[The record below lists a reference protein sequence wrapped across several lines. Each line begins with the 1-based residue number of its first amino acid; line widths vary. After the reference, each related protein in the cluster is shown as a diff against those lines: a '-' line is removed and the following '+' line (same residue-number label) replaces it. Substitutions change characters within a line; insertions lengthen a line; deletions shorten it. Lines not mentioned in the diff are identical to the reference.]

1 LSKSCPAEEQEMASF
16 RQRNGKWQA
25 RVIRDGYPDQTRTF
39 ASKADAE
46 KWARA
51 LESEIDKGQFIDF
64 TEAQRTTLG
73 DVIAR
78 YLVEVT
84 PTMKGAAEDTIRL
97 KAMMRKPIA
106 QWSMANLSAARIAA
120 FRDERLKEVSGGT
133 VIRELAY
140 LSAIINHARR
150 EWGINVPN
158 PVQMVRKPPSP
169 QARSRVLTEVE
180 VTRLL
185 DALEPSGRR
194 SHWTK
199 PAVQLAL
206 ATAMRRGE
214 LLSLRWE
221 NVDLVGRAAF
231 LPDTKN
237 GDSRT
242 VPLSSVALQA
252 LAALPRHISGV
263 VFPVKAFTLDAA
275 FKRGLKRAGL
285 EGVRFHDLRR
295 TAITRMAEKLPN
307 VIELAAV
314 SGHKSL
320 MVLKRY
326 YRPTA
331 GDLARKLG

>member
-1 LSKSCPAEEQEMASF
+1 MASF
-16 RQRNGKWQA
+16 RQHGNGWQG
-25 RVIRDGYPDQTRTF
+25 RIRRRGYPDITKTLET
-39 ASKADAE
+39 KADAE
-46 KWARA
+46 IWARSV
-51 LESEIDKGQFIDF
+51 ESEIDKGLFASIN
-64 TEAQRTTLG
+64 EAQRNTLG
-73 DVIAR
+73 DLIAR
-78 YLVEVT
+78 YLAEVT

-97 KAMMRKPIA
+97 KAIMRKPIA
-106 QWSMANLSAARIAA
+106 RWSMANLSAARIAA
-120 FRDERLKEVSGGT
+120 YRDERLQVVSAGT

-158 PVQMVRKPPSP
+158 PVQMVRKPQSP
-169 QARSRVLTEVE
+169 QARSRVLTDEEVSK
-180 VTRLL
+180 LL
-185 DALEPSGRR
+185 MALEPTGRR

-221 NVDLVGRAAF
+221 HIDLQSRTAF

-242 VPLSSVALQA
+242 VPLSSVAVQV
-252 LAALPRHISGV
+252 LAELPQHISGV
-263 VFPVKAFTLDAA
+263 VIPVKYFTLEAA
-275 FKRGLKRAGL
+275 FKRGVRRSGL
-285 EGVRFHDLRR
+285 DGVRFHDLRR

-331 GDLARKLG
+331 TDLAQKLG

>member
-1 LSKSCPAEEQEMASF
+1 MASF
-16 RQRNGKWQA
+16 RQRSGKWQA
-25 RVIRDGYPDQTRTF
+25 RVIRDGYPDQTKTF
-39 ASKADAE
+39 ESKADAE

-51 LESEIDKGQFIDF
+51 LESEIDKGQFVNVS
-64 TEAQRTTLG
+64 EAQRTTLG
-73 DVIAR
+73 NVIAR

-84 PTMKGAAEDTIRL
+84 PSMKGVTEDTIRL
-97 KAMMRKPIA
+97 KAIMRKPIA
-106 QWSMANLSAARIAA
+106 RWSMANLSAARIAA
-120 FRDERLKEVSGGT
+120 YRDERLKEVSGGT

-140 LSAIINHARR
+140 ISAIINHARR

-158 PVQMVRKPPSP
+158 PVQMVRKPQSP
-169 QARSRVLTEVE
+169 QSRSRVLTDDEVSK
-180 VTRLL
+180 LL
-185 DALEPSGRR
+185 MALEPTGRR

-214 LLSLRWE
+214 LLSMRWE
-221 NVDLVGRAAF
+221 HIDLQNRTAF
-231 LPDTKN
+231 LSDTKN

-242 VPLSSVALQA
+242 VPLSTVAVQV
-252 LAALPRHISGV
+252 LAELPRHISGV
-263 VFPVKAFTLDAA
+263 VIPVKFFTLDAA
-275 FKRGLKRAGL
+275 FKRARKRAGL
-285 EGVRFHDLRR
+285 DDVRFHDLRR

-331 GDLARKLG
+331 AELAQKLG

>member
-1 LSKSCPAEEQEMASF
+1 MASY

-25 RVIRDGYPDQTRTF
+25 RVLRDGYPDQTKTF
-39 ASKADAE
+39 ATKSDAE

-51 LESEIDKGQFIDF
+51 LESEIDKGQFVNVS
-64 TEAQRTTLG
+64 EAQRTTLG

-78 YLVEVT
+78 YLAEVT

-97 KAMMRKPIA
+97 KAMIRKPIA
-106 QWSMANLSAARIAA
+106 RWSMANLSAARIAA
-120 FRDERLKEVSGGT
+120 FRDERLKEVSAGT

-150 EWGINVPN
+150 EWDINVPN
-158 PVQMVRKPPSP
+158 PVQMVRKPQSP
-169 QARSRVLTEVE
+169 QARSRVLTEEE
-180 VTRLL
+180 VTKILQ
-185 DALEPSGRR
+185 ALEPSGRK

-221 NVDLVGRAAF
+221 HVDLQGRTAF

-237 GDSRT
+237 GESRT
-242 VPLSSVALQA
+242 VPLSTEAVQVLVE
-252 LAALPRHISGV
+252 LPRHISGV
-263 VFPVKAFTLDAA
+263 VIPVNFFTLDAA
-275 FKRGLKRAGL
+275 FKRARKRAGL
-285 EGVRFHDLRR
+285 NDVRFHDLRR

-331 GDLARKLG
+331 AGLAQKLG

>member
-1 LSKSCPAEEQEMASF
+1 MASL
-16 RQRNGKWQA
+16 RQHGNGWQG
-25 RVIRDGYPDQTRTF
+25 RIRRRGYPDITKTF
-39 ASKADAE
+39 ETKADAE

-51 LESEIDKGQFIDF
+51 LESEIDKGQFVSVN
-64 TEAQRTTLG
+64 EAQRSTLG

-84 PTMKGAAEDTIRL
+84 PTMKGATEDKIRL
-97 KAMMRKPIA
+97 KAIMRKPIA
-106 QWSMANLSAARIAA
+106 GWSMANLSAARIAA
-120 FRDERLKEVSGGT
+120 YRDERLKEVSAGT

-158 PVQMVRKPPSP
+158 PVQMVRKPQSP
-169 QARSRVLTEVE
+169 QARSRVLTDEEISKLLQAVE
-180 VTRLL
+180 PT
-185 DALEPSGRR
+185 GRR

-221 NVDLVGRAAF
+221 HIDLQGRTAF

-242 VPLSSVALQA
+242 VPLSSAAVQV
-252 LAALPRHISGV
+252 LAELPRHISGLV
-263 VFPVKAFTLDAA
+263 IPVKYFTLDAA
-275 FKRGLKRAGL
+275 FKRGIRRAEL
-285 EGVRFHDLRR
+285 EGIRFHDLRR
-295 TAITRMAEKLPN
+295 TAITRLAEKLPN

-326 YRPTA
+326 YRPSA
-331 GDLARKLG
+331 IDLAKKLG

>member
-1 LSKSCPAEEQEMASF
+1 MATF
-16 RQRNGKWQA
+16 RFRSNRWQA
-25 RVIRDGYPDQTRTF
+25 RVRRKGYPDETKSFATRQE
-39 ASKADAE
+39 AE

-51 LESEIDKGQFIDF
+51 LETEIDRGLFVDIS
-64 TEAQRTTLG
+64 EAQRTTFG
-73 DVIAR
+73 DLIAR

-84 PTMKGAAEDTIRL
+84 SSMKGAPADTIRL
-97 KAMMRKPIA
+97 RAMMRKPISR
-106 QWSMANLSAARIAA
+106 WSMANLSAARIAA

-140 LSAIINHARR
+140 ISAIVNHARR

-158 PVQMVRKPPSP
+158 PVQMVRKPQSP
-169 QARSRVLTEVE
+169 QARSRVLTEE
-180 VTRLL
+180 EAAKLL
-185 DALEPSGRR
+185 KALEPTGRR

-214 LLSLRWE
+214 LLALRWE
-221 NVDLVGRAAF
+221 YINLEARTAF

-237 GDSRT
+237 GESRT
-242 VPLSSVALQA
+242 VPLSTAAVQV
-252 LAALPRHISGV
+252 LAVLPRHISGMV
-263 VFPVKAFTLDAA
+263 IPVKYFTLDAA
-275 FKRGLKRAGL
+275 FKRACKRAGL
-285 EGVRFHDLRR
+285 DGVRFHDLRR

-326 YRPTA
+326 YQPKA
-331 GDLARKLG
+331 EALALKLG

>member
-1 LSKSCPAEEQEMASF
+1 MASF
-16 RQRNGKWQA
+16 RQRGGKWQA
-25 RVIRDGYPDQTRTF
+25 RVLRNGYPDQTKTF
-39 ASKADAE
+39 ETKAGAE
-46 KWARA
+46 IWARSV
-51 LESEIDKGQFIDF
+51 ESEIDKGQFVSVN
-64 TEAQRTTLG
+64 EAQRTTLG
-73 DVIAR
+73 NVIAR

-84 PTMKGAAEDTIRL
+84 PTMKGVTEDTIRL
-97 KAMMRKPIA
+97 KAIMRKPIA
-106 QWSMANLSAARIAA
+106 RWSMANLSAARIAA
-120 FRDERLKEVSGGT
+120 FRDERLKEVSAGT

-150 EWGINVPN
+150 ERGINVPN
-158 PVQMVRKPPSP
+158 PVQMVRKPQSP
-169 QARSRVLTEVE
+169 QARSRVLTDEEVSK
-180 VTRLL
+180 LL
-185 DALEPSGRR
+185 QALEPTGRR

-206 ATAMRRGE
+206 YTAMRRGE

-221 NVDLVGRAAF
+221 HIDLQGRTAF

-242 VPLSSVALQA
+242 VPLSSAAVQV
-252 LAALPRHISGV
+252 LAELPRHMSGLV
-263 VFPVKAFTLDAA
+263 IPVKYFTLDAA
-275 FKRGLKRAGL
+275 FKSGVCRAGL

-326 YRPTA
+326 YRPA
-331 GDLARKLG
+331 PIELALKLG

>member
-1 LSKSCPAEEQEMASF
+1 MASF

-25 RVIRDGYPDQTRTF
+25 RVIREGYPDQNKTF
-39 ASKADAE
+39 ETKVDAE
-46 KWARA
+46 KWARSV
-51 LESEIDKGQFIDF
+51 ESEIDKGQFANIS
-64 TEAQRTTLG
+64 EAQRTTLG
-73 DVIAR
+73 DLIER

-84 PTMKGAAEDTIRL
+84 PLMKGATEDTIRL
-97 KAMMRKPIA
+97 KAIKRKPIA
-106 QWSMANLSAARIAA
+106 RWSMANLSAARIATY
-120 FRDERLKEVSGGT
+120 RDERLKEVSAGT

-158 PVQMVRKPPSP
+158 PVQMVRKPQSP
-169 QARSRVLTEVE
+169 QARSRVLADEEVSK
-180 VTRLL
+180 LL
-185 DALEPSGRR
+185 QALEPTGRR

-221 NVDLVGRAAF
+221 HIDLKGRTAF

-242 VPLSSVALQA
+242 VPLSSVAVQV
-252 LAALPRHISGV
+252 LAELPRHISGT
-263 VFPVKAFTLDAA
+263 VFPVQAFTLDAA
-275 FKRGLKRAGL
+275 FKRGVRRAGL
-285 EGVRFHDLRR
+285 DGVRFHDLRR

-326 YRPTA
+326 YRPSA
-331 GDLARKLG
+331 VDLAKKLG

>member
-1 LSKSCPAEEQEMASF
+1 MASF
-16 RQRNGKWQA
+16 RQRGGKWQA
-25 RVIRDGYPDQTRTF
+25 RVLRNGYPDQTKSFET
-39 ASKADAE
+39 KADAE
-46 KWARA
+46 KWARSV
-51 LESEIDKGQFIDF
+51 ESEIDKGQFVSVN
-64 TEAQRTTLG
+64 EAQRNTLG
-73 DVIAR
+73 DLIAR

-84 PTMKGAAEDTIRL
+84 PSMKGASEDTIRL
-97 KAMMRKPIA
+97 KAIMRRPIA
-106 QWSMANLSAARIAA
+106 RWSMANLSAARIAA
-120 FRDERLKEVSGGT
+120 YRDERLKNVSSGT

-150 EWGINVPN
+150 EWGINAPN
-158 PVQMVRKPPSP
+158 PVQMVRKPQSP
-169 QARSRVLTEVE
+169 QARSRVLTDEEVS
-180 VTRLL
+180 RLL
-185 DALEPSGRR
+185 QALEPTGRR

-199 PAVQLAL
+199 PIVQLAL

-221 NVDLVGRAAF
+221 NIDLIGRTAF

-242 VPLSSVALQA
+242 VPLSTAAVQV
-252 LAALPRHISGV
+252 LAGLPRHISGV
-263 VFPVKAFTLDAA
+263 VFPLKAFTLDAA
-275 FKRGLKRAGL
+275 FKRGLRRAGL
-285 EGVRFHDLRR
+285 EGIRFHDLRR

-331 GDLARKLG
+331 AELAQKLG

>member
-1 LSKSCPAEEQEMASF
+1 MASF
-16 RQRNGKWQA
+16 RQRCGKWQA
-25 RVIRDGYPDQTRTF
+25 RVIREGYPDQTKTF
-39 ASKADAE
+39 ETKADAE
-46 KWARA
+46 KWARV
-51 LESEIDKGQFIDF
+51 LESEIDKGQFVNVS
-64 TEAQRTTLG
+64 EAQRTTLG
-73 DVIAR
+73 DVIGR
-78 YLVEVT
+78 YLTEVT
-84 PTMKGAAEDTIRL
+84 PSMKGASEDTIRL
-97 KAMMRKPIA
+97 NAIMRKPIA
-106 QWSMANLSAARIAA
+106 QWSMANLSSARIASY
-120 FRDERLKEVSGGT
+120 RDERLKEVSAGT

-150 EWGINVPN
+150 EWDINVPN
-158 PVQMVRKPPSP
+158 PVQMVRKPQSP
-169 QARSRVLTEVE
+169 QARSRVLTEQE
-180 VTRLL
+180 VAKLL
-185 DALEPSGRR
+185 QVLEPTGRR

-221 NVDLVGRAAF
+221 HIDLNGRTAF

-242 VPLSSVALQA
+242 VPLSSAAIQV

-263 VFPVKAFTLDAA
+263 VFPVKFFALDAA
-275 FKRGLKRAGL
+275 FRRGVRRAGL
-285 EGVRFHDLRR
+285 DGVRFHDLRR

-307 VIELAAV
+307 LIELAAV

-326 YRPTA
+326 YRPSA
-331 GDLARKLG
+331 VDLAQKLG

>member
-1 LSKSCPAEEQEMASF
+1 MASF
-16 RQRNGKWQA
+16 RERNGKWQA
-25 RVIRDGYPDQTRTF
+25 RVIREGYPEQTKTF
-39 ASKADAE
+39 ETRVDAE
-46 KWARA
+46 KWARS
-51 LESEIDKGQFIDF
+51 LESEIDKGQFVSV

-73 DVIAR
+73 DLIAR
-78 YLVEVT
+78 YLFEVT

-97 KAMMRKPIA
+97 KAMTRKSIA
-106 QWSMANLSAARIAA
+106 RWSMANLSAARIAA

-158 PVQMVRKPPSP
+158 PVQMVRKPQSP
-169 QARSRVLTEVE
+169 QSRSRVLTDDEVSK
-180 VTRLL
+180 LL
-185 DALEPSGRR
+185 MALEPTGRR
-194 SHWTK
+194 SRWTK

-221 NVDLVGRAAF
+221 HVDLQNRTAF

-237 GDSRT
+237 GESRT
-242 VPLSSVALQA
+242 VPLST
-252 LAALPRHISGV
+252 AAVQVLTGLPRHISGTV
-263 VFPVKAFTLDAA
+263 IPVKFFTLDAA
-275 FKRGLKRAGL
+275 FKRARKRAGL
-285 EGVRFHDLRR
+285 DEVRFHDLRR

-331 GDLARKLG
+331 SELAQKLG

>member
-1 LSKSCPAEEQEMASF
+1 MASF
-16 RQRNGKWQA
+16 RQRSGKWQA
-25 RVIRDGYPDQTRTF
+25 RVIRDGYPDQTKTF
-39 ASKADAE
+39 EAKADAE
-46 KWARA
+46 KWAR
-51 LESEIDKGQFIDF
+51 LVESEIDKGQFVSVN
-64 TEAQRTTLG
+64 EAQRTTLG

-84 PTMKGAAEDTIRL
+84 PSMKGASEDTIRL
-97 KAMMRKPIA
+97 KAIMRKAIA
-106 QWSMANLSAARIAA
+106 RWSMANLSAARIAA
-120 FRDERLKEVSGGT
+120 YRDERLKEVSAGT

-158 PVQMVRKPPSP
+158 PVQMVRKPQSP
-169 QARSRVLTEVE
+169 QARSRVLTDEEVA
-180 VTRLL
+180 RLL
-185 DALEPSGRR
+185 LALEPIGRR

-206 ATAMRRGE
+206 STAMRRGE
-214 LLSLRWE
+214 LLSLKWE
-221 NVDLVGRAAF
+221 NVDLQGRTVF

-237 GDSRT
+237 GDSRM
-242 VPLSSVALQA
+242 VPLSSTAVQV
-252 LAALPRHISGV
+252 LAELPRHISGLV
-263 VFPVKAFTLDAA
+263 IPVKYFTLDAA
-275 FKRGLKRAGL
+275 FKRGVCRAGL
-285 EGVRFHDLRR
+285 DGVRLHDLRR

-326 YRPTA
+326 YRPSA
-331 GDLARKLG
+331 MDLAKKLG

>member
-1 LSKSCPAEEQEMASF
+1 L
-16 RQRNGKWQA
+16 
-25 RVIRDGYPDQTRTF
+25 RDGYPDQAKTF
-39 ASKADAE
+39 ESRADAE
-46 KWARA
+46 RWARA
-51 LESEIDKGQFIDF
+51 VESSIDKGQFVDIN
-64 TEAQRTTLG
+64 EAQRTTLG

-78 YLVEVT
+78 YVTEVT
-84 PTMKGAAEDTIRL
+84 PSMKSAEADTIRL
-97 KAMMRKPIA
+97 NALKRRPIA
-106 QWSMANLSAARIAA
+106 AWSMANLSAARIAA
-120 FRDERLKEVSGGT
+120 FRDERLKQVSAGT

-158 PVQMVRKPPSP
+158 PVQMVRKPSSP
-169 QARSRVLTEVE
+169 PARARVLSDEE
-180 VTRLL
+180 ISKLL
-185 DALEPSGRR
+185 HALEPTGRR

-221 NVDLVGRAAF
+221 HVDLLARTAF

-242 VPLSSVALQA
+242 VPLSSSAVKILME
-252 LAALPRHISGV
+252 LPRHIGGFV
-263 VFPVKAFTLDAA
+263 IPVTAFTLDAA
-275 FKRGLKRAGL
+275 FKRGLARAGL
-285 EGVRFHDLRR
+285 DDLRFHDLRR
-295 TAITRMAEKLPN
+295 TAITRMAVKLPN

-331 GDLARKLG
+331 MELAQKLG

>member
-1 LSKSCPAEEQEMASF
+1 MASY

-25 RVIRDGYPDQTRTF
+25 RVLRDGYPDQTKTF
-39 ASKADAE
+39 TTKADAE

-51 LESEIDKGQFIDF
+51 LESEIDKGQFVNVS
-64 TEAQRTTLG
+64 EAQRTTLG

-78 YLVEVT
+78 YLAEVT
-84 PTMKGAAEDTIRL
+84 PSMKGASEDTIRL
-97 KAMMRKPIA
+97 KAIMRKPIA
-106 QWSMANLSAARIAA
+106 RWSMANLSAARIAA
-120 FRDERLKEVSGGT
+120 FRDERLKEVRGGT

-158 PVQMVRKPPSP
+158 PVQMVRKPQSP
-169 QARSRVLTEVE
+169 QARSRVLTDDEVLK
-180 VTRLL
+180 LL
-185 DALEPSGRR
+185 TALEPTGRR

-221 NVDLVGRAAF
+221 HIDLQGRTAF
-231 LPDTKN
+231 LSETKN
-237 GDSRT
+237 GESRT
-242 VPLSSVALQA
+242 VPLSTAAVQV

-263 VFPVKAFTLDAA
+263 VIPVKYFTLDAA
-275 FKRGLKRAGL
+275 FKRALNRAGL
-285 EGVRFHDLRR
+285 DDVRFHDLRR

-331 GDLARKLG
+331 AELAQKLG

>member
-1 LSKSCPAEEQEMASF
+1 MASY

-25 RVIRDGYPDQTRTF
+25 RVLRDGYPDQTKTF
-39 ASKADAE
+39 ATKSDAE

-51 LESEIDKGQFIDF
+51 IESEIDKGQFVNVS
-64 TEAQRTTLG
+64 EAQRTTLG

-78 YLVEVT
+78 YLAEVT
-84 PTMKGAAEDTIRL
+84 PTMKGASEDTIRL
-97 KAMMRKPIA
+97 KAIVRKPIA
-106 QWSMANLSAARIAA
+106 RWSMANLSAARIAA
-120 FRDERLKEVSGGT
+120 YRDERLKEVSAGT

-140 LSAIINHARR
+140 LSAIINHARK

-158 PVQMVRKPPSP
+158 PVQMVRKPQSP
-169 QARSRVLTEVE
+169 QSRSRVLTDDEVSK
-180 VTRLL
+180 LL
-185 DALEPSGRR
+185 MALEPTGRR

-199 PAVQLAL
+199 PVVQLAL

-214 LLSLRWE
+214 LLSLKWE
-221 NVDLVGRAAF
+221 HIDLQARTAF

-237 GDSRT
+237 GESRT
-242 VPLSSVALQA
+242 VPLSTVAVQV
-252 LAALPRHISGV
+252 LAGLPRHISGMV
-263 VFPVKAFTLDAA
+263 IPVRFFTLDAA
-275 FKRGLKRAGL
+275 FKRGVRRAGL
-285 EGVRFHDLRR
+285 DGVRFHDLRR

-320 MVLKRY
+320 MVLKQY

-331 GDLARKLG
+331 SELAQKLG

>member
-1 LSKSCPAEEQEMASF
+1 MASF
-16 RQRNGKWQA
+16 RQRGGKWQA
-25 RVIRDGYPDQTRTF
+25 RVIREGYPDQTKTF
-39 ASKADAE
+39 ETKVDAE
-46 KWARA
+46 RWARS
-51 LESEIDKGQFIDF
+51 LETEIDKGQFVSVN
-64 TEAQRTTLG
+64 EAQRTTLG
-73 DVIAR
+73 DVIER

-84 PTMKGAAEDTIRL
+84 PTMKGASEDTVRL
-97 KAMMRKPIA
+97 KAIMRKPIA
-106 QWSMANLSAARIAA
+106 RWSMANLSAARIAA
-120 FRDERLKEVSGGT
+120 YRDERLQEVSAGT

-158 PVQMVRKPPSP
+158 PVQMVRKPQSP
-169 QARSRVLTEVE
+169 QARSRVLTDEEVE
-180 VTRLL
+180 RLL
-185 DALEPSGRR
+185 AALEPTGRR

-199 PAVQLAL
+199 PIVQLAL

-221 NVDLVGRAAF
+221 HIDLSGRTAF

-242 VPLSSVALQA
+242 VPLSTAAVQV
-252 LAALPRHISGV
+252 LAGLPRHISGV

-275 FKRGLKRAGL
+275 FKRGIRRGALG
-285 EGVRFHDLRR
+285 GVRFHDLRR

-326 YRPTA
+326 YRPSA
-331 GDLARKLG
+331 LELAQKLG